1 MVSRLLKMVCDFNQM
16 KNNKTLNKER
26 ERERERERLLLIKTK
41 IQVNGYHIRGGPH
54 GTLRLESTPI

>member
-1 MVSRLLKMVCDFNQM
+1 MVSRLLKMECDFNQV
-16 KNNKTLNKER
+16 KNNKTLNKG
-26 ERERERERLLLIKTK
+26 RERERERLLLIKTK